1 MAYKAGKLR
10 KLRKLN
16 TGAGLRGVLSKGA
29 IQFAQFAQKI
39 GAGIHMKIRRYA
51 ADVQFSYCVRERAN
65 YRCEYCHNDYRQR
78 PQGLD
83 CSHLFSRG
91 IWALRFTASNAFAHC
106 MSCHMKLGN
115 NPVIFTQWATKK
127 LGEGQIGLLLE
138 KSVCPDRAKAARKA
152 NKSGEIARHYKQQNE
167 YLKLQRTLYPTKY
180 LEFID
185 YE

>member
-1 MAYKAGKLR
+1 
-10 KLRKLN
+10 
-16 TGAGLRGVLSKGA
+16 
-29 IQFAQFAQKI
+29 
-39 GAGIHMKIRRYA
+39 
-51 ADVQFSYCVRERAN
+51 
-65 YRCEYCHNDYRQR
+65 
-78 PQGLD
+78 
-83 CSHLFSRG
+83 
-91 IWALRFTASNAFAHC
+91 

-115 NPVIFTQWATKK
+115 NPVIFTQWATQK